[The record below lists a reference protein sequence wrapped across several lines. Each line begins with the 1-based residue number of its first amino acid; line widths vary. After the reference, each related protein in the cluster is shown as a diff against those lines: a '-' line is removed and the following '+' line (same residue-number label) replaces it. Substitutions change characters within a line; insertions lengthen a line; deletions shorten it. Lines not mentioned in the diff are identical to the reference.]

1 MVSPRVNTRQEA
13 SLKYRPDIDGL
24 RAIAVSGVVLY
35 HLNSIDILPGG
46 FLGVDVFF
54 VISGFLIT
62 TLILPS
68 IQDRTFSFKN
78 FYLRRARRLLPA
90 FVVVG
95 LATIAVS
102 WLVLEPSRM
111 LDFADSLF
119 FAVFGLSN
127 MYFMFQD
134 PYWAD
139 SASTLP
145 FLHTWSLGVEEQF
158 YLVFP
163 ALLILATKLLGKHS
177 RVALFSLLG
186 VLSLLLAYWVSGLN
200 PTYAFYLF
208 PTRAWELLVGVLLAL
223 VFDCWKIHVPKRFA
237 ALSVG
242 LGLLLIG
249 VSYVYLGQ
257 FITAPGL
264 LTAVPVAGAA
274 LIIFGGL
281 TSNPVSKGLGIR
293 PLAGLGLIS
302 YSLYLWHYPI
312 LALLGVT
319 GATPRSELIAVAF
332 ALTLATVTYFLVET
346 PFRRSKHQRSF
357 VAFSAVGLITLI
369 VFVAGSVGTLGYSAR
384 VGAPQPEKAHFDS
397 EFGQVTPAE
406 NSKGRVLLFGDSHS
420 QVLRLS
426 LSEKATAM
434 GLDFMD
440 GTESGCPFFEGI
452 TRIGHDTC
460 TADFQAQR
468 LAWAASIE
476 PSFVVLGGRFPLSI
490 EGSRFDNTEGGVEPG
505 NGPAY
510 VLPGVTDPDRENQ
523 KSLVQESMR
532 RTIRSLHDQGHT
544 VVLVYP
550 IPEVGWDVPTEIL
563 RRAGSFGGWEIPAII
578 EARILPLLTLWPL
591 ETGVEGGWPLD
602 APVTTSYDVY
612 GDRTQSTFDVLDSIT
627 SDRIIRIYPHK
638 VFCDERNGGRCGTH
652 DDNSIFYVDDD
663 HLSSA
668 GALLVTSE
676 IMKEISQ
683 RDPEL

>member
-1 MVSPRVNTRQEA
+1 MTSI
-13 SLKYRPDIDGL
+13 KYRPDIDGL

-62 TLILPS
+62 SLILPS

-90 FVVVG
+90 FVVVA
-95 LATIAVS
+95 LATIAAS

-111 LDFADSLF
+111 LDFTNSLF

-158 YLVFP
+158 YFVFP
-163 ALLILATKLLGKHS
+163 ALLIIATKFLGKHS
-177 RVALFSLLG
+177 RIALFSLLG

-223 VFDCWKIHVPKRFA
+223 VVDRWKIIVPKGIA
-237 ALSVG
+237 AFSAG

-249 VSYVYLGQ
+249 FSYVYLGQ
-257 FITAPGL
+257 FITAPGF
-264 LTAVPVAGAA
+264 LTTVPVFGAA
-274 LIIFGGL
+274 LIILGGL
-281 TSNPVSKGLGIR
+281 TSNPVSQGLGIR

-312 LALLGVT
+312 LALLGIT
-319 GATPRSELIAVAF
+319 GLRLRGELVAVALS
-332 ALTLATVTYFLVET
+332 LTLAIFTYFLVET
-346 PFRRSKHQRSF
+346 PFRRSKHKRPF
-357 VAFSAVGLITLI
+357 VGFSTVGLVTLI
-369 VFVAGSVGTLGYSAR
+369 VFVTGSVGTSGYDAR
-384 VGAPQPEKAHFDS
+384 VPSLPPVMTAYVDS
-397 EFGQVTPAE
+397 EYRKVIPAE
-406 NSKGRVLLFGDSHS
+406 NSKGKVLLFGDSHM
-420 QVLRLS
+420 QRLRLS
-426 LSEKATAM
+426 LSEQATAV
-434 GLDFMD
+434 GLDFVD
-440 GTESGCPFFEGI
+440 GTQGGCPFFVGI
-452 TRIGHDTC
+452 DRVGHETC
-460 TADFQAQR
+460 TADFQNDR
-468 LAWAASIE
+468 LALAASVE
-476 PSFVVLGGRFPLSI
+476 PSLVVLGGRFPLLI
-490 EGSRFDNTEGGVEPG
+490 EGSRFDNMEGGIEPG
-505 NGPAY
+505 VVPVY
-510 VLPGVTDPDRENQ
+510 VSPGVTDPDLENQ

-532 RTIRSLHDQGHT
+532 HTIRSLVDQGHT

-550 IPEVGWDVPTEIL
+550 IPEVGWDVPFEMW
-563 RRAGSFGGWEIPAII
+563 RRASSYDQSLLGDLKIPVII
-578 EARILPLLTLWPL
+578 KNRILPKLTLWPV
-591 ETGVEGGWPLD
+591 ETAVELVWPLD
-602 APVTTSYDVY
+602 DPVTTSYDVY
-612 GDRTQSTFDVLDSIT
+612 VDRTQSTFDVLDSIT

-638 VFCDERNGGRCGTH
+638 TLCDERDGGRCVTH
-652 DDNSIFYVDDD
+652 DDNNIFYIDPD
-663 HLSSA
+663 HLSDA
-668 GALLVTSE
+668 GARLLTGE
-676 IMKEISQ
+676 IMKEISHWN
-683 RDPEL
+683 PKP

>member
-1 MVSPRVNTRQEA
+1 VGSQRVNTRRRG
-13 SLKYRPDIDGL
+13 SVKYRPDIDGL

-177 RVALFSLLG
+177 RLALFSA
-186 VLSLLLAYWVSGLN
+186 LSLFSIALAHFVAGFS

-223 VFDCWKIHVPKRFA
+223 VLQHWTILVPKGIA
-237 ALSVG
+237 ALSAS

-249 VSYVYLGQ
+249 ISYLYLGQ
-257 FITAPGL
+257 FITAPSL
-264 LTAVPVAGAA
+264 LTTVPVAGAT

-281 TSNPVSKGLGIR
+281 TTNPISKGLGIR

-302 YSLYLWHYPI
+302 YSLYL
-312 LALLGVT
+312 
-319 GATPRSELIAVAF
+319 
-332 ALTLATVTYFLVET
+332 
-346 PFRRSKHQRSF
+346 
-357 VAFSAVGLITLI
+357 
-369 VFVAGSVGTLGYSAR
+369 
-384 VGAPQPEKAHFDS
+384 
-397 EFGQVTPAE
+397 
-406 NSKGRVLLFGDSHS
+406 
-420 QVLRLS
+420 
-426 LSEKATAM
+426 
-434 GLDFMD
+434 
-440 GTESGCPFFEGI
+440 
-452 TRIGHDTC
+452 
-460 TADFQAQR
+460 
-468 LAWAASIE
+468 
-476 PSFVVLGGRFPLSI
+476 
-490 EGSRFDNTEGGVEPG
+490 
-505 NGPAY
+505 
-510 VLPGVTDPDRENQ
+510 
-523 KSLVQESMR
+523 
-532 RTIRSLHDQGHT
+532 
-544 VVLVYP
+544 
-550 IPEVGWDVPTEIL
+550 
-563 RRAGSFGGWEIPAII
+563 
-578 EARILPLLTLWPL
+578 
-591 ETGVEGGWPLD
+591 
-602 APVTTSYDVY
+602 
-612 GDRTQSTFDVLDSIT
+612 
-627 SDRIIRIYPHK
+627 
-638 VFCDERNGGRCGTH
+638 
-652 DDNSIFYVDDD
+652 
-663 HLSSA
+663 
-668 GALLVTSE
+668 
-676 IMKEISQ
+676 
-683 RDPEL
+683 

>member
-1 MVSPRVNTRQEA
+1 MASQRLSALREA

-35 HLNSIDILPGG
+35 HLQSVDILPGG

-62 TLILPS
+62 SLILPS

-90 FVVVG
+90 FVVVAV
-95 LATIAVS
+95 ATIAVS
-102 WLVLEPSRM
+102 WLVLDPSRM
-111 LDFADSLF
+111 LDFTNSLF

-145 FLHTWSLGVEEQF
+145 LLHTWSLGVEEQF

-163 ALLILATKLLGKHS
+163 ALLIVATKFLGKHS

-223 VFDCWKIHVPKRFA
+223 VLDRWKVLVPKGIA
-237 ALSVG
+237 ALSAG

-249 VSYVYLGQ
+249 VSYFYLGQ

-264 LTAVPVAGAA
+264 LTTVPVVGAA

-281 TSNPVSKGLGIR
+281 TSNPISKGLGIR

-312 LALLGVT
+312 LALAGVT
-319 GATPRSELIAVAF
+319 VPLGLSGEVIAVA
-332 ALTLATVTYFLVET
+332 LAVVLAIVTYFLIET
-346 PFRRSKHQRSF
+346 PFRRSKHKTPFIAFPSVGMVTLLAF
-357 VAFSAVGLITLI
+357 VT
-369 VFVAGSVGTLGYSAR
+369 GSVGTSGYGAR
-384 VGAPQPEKAHFDS
+384 AGDIPWPEVAHVDS
-397 EFGQVTPAE
+397 EYGQVITAE
-406 NSKGRVLLFGDSHS
+406 NSEGQIILFGDSHMMR
-420 QVLRLS
+420 LRLS

-452 TRIGHDTC
+452 TRFGHDTC
-460 TADFQAQR
+460 TADFQAER

-476 PSFVVLGGRFPLSI
+476 PSFVVLGGRFPLYI
-490 EGSRFDNTEGGVEPG
+490 EGSRFDNMEGGVEPG
-505 NGPAY
+505 VGPDY
-510 VLPGVTDPDRENQ
+510 VLSGATEPDRENQ
-523 KSLVQESMR
+523 KSLVQDSLK
-532 RTIRSLHDQGHT
+532 RTIASLLNQGHT

-550 IPEVGWDVPTEIL
+550 IPEVGWEVPQRINA
-563 RRAGSFGGWEIPAII
+563 RASQSPDSVTSRFPIPQKIR
-578 EARILPLLTLWPL
+578 ERLLPGPNS
-591 ETGVEGGWPLD
+591 WPLD
-602 APVTTSYDVY
+602 TPVTTSYDIYVS
-612 GDRTQSTFDVLDSIT
+612 RTRSTFDVLDSIS
-627 SDRIIRIYPHK
+627 SDHIIRIYPHK
-638 VFCDERNGGRCGTH
+638 IFCEEREGGRCMTH
-652 DDNSIFYVDDD
+652 DDNTIFYTDDD
-663 HLSSA
+663 HLSAA
-668 GALLVTSE
+668 GARLVTGE
-676 IMKEISQ
+676 IMEKISHW
-683 RDPEL
+683 DPKP